1 MCGIAG
7 FLDHSR
13 ESSDQ
18 GMQSITKSMVETLKH
33 RGPNH
38 QGIWVDEECGLAL
51 GHQRLSIID
60 LSAAGNQPMV
70 SQDSRYVISYNGE
83 IYNASEIGNEL
94 RKIGVKFKGHADTE
108 VLIEAFS
115 HWGIRGTL
123 KKLIGMFAFA
133 LWDRKKKELMLC
145 RDRIGIKPLY
155 WAEFGDSIL
164 FASEIKALKKH
175 PKWNSKINHES
186 LNSFFLY
193 NYVPGPKTIFEKVH
207 KMQPGT
213 IITVSPHKIPSIEKY
228 WSLEEV
234 IRSNKNQNLEITQKE
249 TEEELEK
256 LLNDSVSKRL
266 VSDVPLGVLLSGGV
280 DSSLVASLA
289 QKNSG
294 KPIKT
299 FTVGFDED
307 NYNEA
312 PYSKKIAEYLR
323 TDHNELYLSPKDVI
337 ELTPLLSSIYDE
349 PFADSSQIPTTLISK
364 FAKKEVTVSL
374 SGDGGDEVFLGY
386 NRHYWANVIWKIF
399 GKIHKAPR
407 KLIAKIILSVPPMVW
422 ESFFYLLP
430 KRVRPNQIGDKLH
443 KVGKTIDSDSAD
455 EIYEKLISTY
465 NAEDMPVKTT
475 ENITQDSAQ
484 DEISKLLPNFIERMS
499 YKDTMGYLPDDILT
513 KVDRASMSIG
523 LENRVPLLDHRIIEF
538 TWKLPLSIRMEH
550 GKRKILLKKI
560 LSKSIPK
567 KLISRPKSG
576 FGIPLDAWLRGSLK
590 EWAED
595 MLNKDSLKNDE
606 FLDSKKIQTLWK
618 QHQSKRYNHQN
629 QLWAILMFQ
638 SWSENQ

>member
-83 IYNASEIGNEL
+83 IYNALEIGNEL

-115 HWGIRGTL
+115 HWGIRDTL

-186 LNSFFLY
+186 LNNFFLY

-399 GKIHKAPR
+399 GKQY
-407 KLIAKIILSVPPMVW
+407 S
-422 ESFFYLLP
+422 S
-430 KRVRPNQIGDKLH
+430 NC
-443 KVGKTIDSDSAD
+443 
-455 EIYEKLISTY
+455 
-465 NAEDMPVKTT
+465 
-475 ENITQDSAQ
+475 
-484 DEISKLLPNFIERMS
+484 
-499 YKDTMGYLPDDILT
+499 
-513 KVDRASMSIG
+513 
-523 LENRVPLLDHRIIEF
+523 
-538 TWKLPLSIRMEH
+538 
-550 GKRKILLKKI
+550 
-560 LSKSIPK
+560 
-567 KLISRPKSG
+567 
-576 FGIPLDAWLRGSLK
+576 
-590 EWAED
+590 
-595 MLNKDSLKNDE
+595 
-606 FLDSKKIQTLWK
+606 
-618 QHQSKRYNHQN
+618 
-629 QLWAILMFQ
+629 
-638 SWSENQ
+638 